1 MISSPACR
9 SKWKP
14 RYLPVTRH
22 VTIAA
27 VNRQDATDLVSTTLA
42 AAAIVIQVV
51 LAVVLVVAIAALWS
65 PGARRLLSEA
75 RDSLLGGEL
84 WVAWGF
90 ALVATL
96 GSLFFSVVSEFIPN
110 RLCWFQRIGMYPLAA
125 LLLIA
130 AIRRDYRGGAL
141 YGLPC
146 AVFGALV
153 AIYHIYIEYHPE
165 AETAGCK
172 IGAPCTTKW
181 IDKLGYITIPVLA
194 LTAFLAIITLLS
206 MALSRSRSRSAPRSR
221 SERGQLLAPR

>member
-14 RYLPVTRH
+14 RYLPVSRH
-22 VTIAA
+22 ATIGA
-27 VNRQDATDLVSTTLA
+27 VARQDATDVVSTTLA
-42 AAAIVIQVV
+42 AAAIVIELV
-51 LAVVLVVAIAALWS
+51 LAVVLVVAIAAIWS
-65 PGARRLLSEA
+65 PGARRVLTEA

-84 WVAWGF
+84 WIAWGF

-96 GSLFFSVVSEFIPN
+96 GSLFFSEVSQFIPC

-125 LLLIA
+125 VLLIA

-181 IDKLGYITIPVLA
+181 IDKLGYITIPALA
-194 LTAFLAIITLLS
+194 LTAFLAIIMLLS
-206 MALSRSRSRSAPRSR
+206 MALSQRVTLSGSSRR
-221 SERGQLLAPR
+221 

>member
-1 MISSPACR
+1 
-9 SKWKP
+9 
-14 RYLPVTRH
+14 VTRAD
-22 VTIAA
+22 VTD
-27 VNRQDATDLVSTTLA
+27 VVSTTLA
-42 AAAIVIQVV
+42 AAAIVIQAV
-51 LAVVLVVAIAALWS
+51 LAIVLVIAVVAIWS
-65 PGARRLLSEA
+65 SGARRLLAEA

-84 WVAWGF
+84 WIAWGF

-96 GSLFFSVVSEFIPN
+96 GSLFFSEYSQFIPC

-125 LLLIA
+125 ILLIA

-146 AVFGALV
+146 AVFGTIV

-194 LTAFLAIITLLS
+194 LTAFLAIITLLA
-206 MALSRSRSRSAPRSR
+206 MALSRSRLRSRSAQSV
-221 SERGQLLAPR
+221 SV